1 MHKFGPKVKDALRRI
16 DILVKE
22 RSRRRAS
29 NIPAVDLT
37 VRIWWH
43 NLRLT
48 VADTRDQ

>member
-1 MHKFGPKVKDALRRI
+1 MHQFGPKVKNILRHI
-16 DILVKE
+16 DLLVKE

-43 NLRLT
+43 NLLLA
-48 VADTRDQ
+48 VADMRDQ